1 MTLSMIPVMVVAA
14 INNFFTLSAGT
25 ETTTIAEVTLE
36 KLKTTVGA
44 FIGWFGQFLTFVGS
58 QPLLL
63 IGVAIFVASAVI
75 YLTYKA
81 LHGRG

>member
-1 MTLSMIPVMVVAA
+1 MTTTNAALFLVAA
-14 INNFFTLSAGT
+14 INRFFTLSAG
-25 ETTTIAEVTLE
+25 ETTTIAQMNLDA
-36 KLKTTVGA
+36 LKTTVQA
-44 FIGWFGQFLTFVGS
+44 FISWFGEFLAFVGN

>member
-1 MTLSMIPVMVVAA
+1 MTLTMIPMYIVAA
-14 INNFFTLSAGT
+14 INNLFTLSAT
-25 ETTTIAEVTLE
+25 EPTTTERMSLDA
-36 KLKTTVGA
+36 LKTTITA
-44 FIGWFGQFLTFVGS
+44 FTEWFGEFLRFVAN

>member
-1 MTLSMIPVMVVAA
+1 MTLSLIPMYLVAA
-14 INNFFTLSAGT
+14 INNIFTLSVA
-25 ETTTIAEVTLE
+25 ETTTMSLDA
-36 KLKTTVGA
+36 LKTTVTA
-44 FIGWFGQFLTFVGS
+44 FTQWFGEFLGFVGS

>member
-1 MTLSMIPVMVVAA
+1 MPFI
-14 INNFFTLSAGT
+14 TLSA
-25 ETTTIAEVTLE
+25 EPASEVSLQA
-36 KLKTTVGA
+36 LKTTVTA
-44 FIGWFGQFLTFVGS
+44 FTSWFGEFLAFVGS

>member
-1 MTLSMIPVMVVAA
+1 MSSTQITLDA
-14 INNFFTLSAGT
+14 
-25 ETTTIAEVTLE
+25 
-36 KLKTTVGA
+36 LKTTVTA
-44 FIGWFGQFLTFVGS
+44 FIEWFTEFLAFVGS

>member
-1 MTLSMIPVMVVAA
+1 MEGGENLMD
-14 INNFFTLSAGT
+14 
-25 ETTTIAEVTLE
+25 ETTTIATVALDN
-36 KLKTTVGA
+36 LKTTVTA
-44 FIGWFGQFLTFVGS
+44 FTEWFGEFLTFVGR

>member
-1 MTLSMIPVMVVAA
+1 MTLSMIPVMVAAA
-14 INNFFTLSAGT
+14 INNIFTLSAGSDT
-25 ETTTIAEVTLE
+25 QITLDS
-36 KLKTTVGA
+36 LKTTVGA
-44 FIGWFGQFLTFVGS
+44 FIEWFGQFLAFVGN